1 MKALDVMVSPVIT
14 ISPDTSIE
22 EAADTLLKN
31 RISGM
36 PVLDGTGALVGI
48 ISEGDFL
55 RRVEAGTERHRPR
68 WLELL
73 TRGDTIAAEYVKSHG
88 RKVSDV
94 MTTWPV
100 SVGEDTPLMDIA
112 DLMESRQIMEAAQ
125 RAKENGSTRF
135 CMGAAWKGVRDGDGR
150 FEQVLESI
158 REVSQL
164 GMEVCVTLG
173 QLGATEARKLKEAA
187 KGRAATAPLLLQS
200 DGSPWA
206 DSPGQNCHRDVDQ
219 VVATIGLDPAQ
230 VTMYALRHS
239 SIVRMLVKNIPIRL
253 VASLHNTSV
262 AMIEKHYS
270 KHIDQYGDE
279 HARAALLQHEQP
291 SGANIIGLGRRP

>member
-112 DLMESRQIMEAAQ
+112 DLMESRQIKRVPVVRAGKVVGIVSRANLLQAFASMARKPVSEAKVDD
-125 RAKENGSTRF
+125 R
-135 CMGAAWKGVRDGDGR
+135 
-150 FEQVLESI
+150 SI
-158 REVSQL
+158 RLRVI
-164 GMEVCVTLG
+164 
-173 QLGATEARKLKEAA
+173 
-187 KGRAATAPLLLQS
+187 
-200 DGSPWA
+200 
-206 DSPGQNCHRDVDQ
+206 
-219 VVATIGLDPAQ
+219 ATIDETHL
-230 VTMYALRHS
+230 
-239 SIVRMLVKNIPIRL
+239 VR
-253 VASLHNTSV
+253 
-262 AMIEKHYS
+262 
-270 KHIDQYGDE
+270 
-279 HARAALLQHEQP
+279 P
-291 SGANIIGLGRRP
+291 SGFNVTVKDGNVDLWGAVSTADEKNAFRVAAEVTQGVLSVTDNIRIQPLMAAGI